1 MPVPFRKNRWH
12 DKGSL
17 SREEQASFV
26 VQVIEFRHILFLGH
40 LPGRKS
46 DLQLLGLRHPPV
58 SLIYRDPSLLLPRLQ
73 PVVGPRIL
81 LLYTI

>member
-26 VQVIEFRHILFLGH
+26 VQFLHILFLGH

-73 PVVGPRIL
+73 PVVGPHIL

>member
-12 DKGSL
+12 DKERNRL
-17 SREEQASFV
+17 PVFL
-26 VQVIEFRHILFLGH
+26 QVIEFLHILFLDH